1 MTGSILTKK
10 DVFILLAACVILHS
24 CSQSYPKKVTVKGS
38 QGQVISTYSVDEK
51 GEKQGLEIC
60 HYDDG
65 VSLKSEITYKDGR
78 KEGTAKTY
86 FENGGVAST
95 IEYRSDVPIGKAFY
109 YNEDGRKRREETY
122 TDDSQLIRS
131 KSFYV
136 SGKLK
141 EFATYRVSDQSMNAW
156 KYFNEYGELVPR
168 KSNFIQVRKV
178 RGRTFEATIIH
189 PEFTSF
195 DSVVVYS
202 TEDLSAKN
210 YEKIIKKRKLKFSD
224 SPMIITTEEEDFHY
238 SEINYLIL
246 AYPHTADKVP
256 VVVDYK
262 LFWSRSEPIPFDNV
276 RPIF

>member
-1 MTGSILTKK
+1 MTRKAL
-10 DVFILLAACVILHS
+10 FILFAAPVIWFS

-38 QGQVISTYSVDEK
+38 QGQVLSTYSVDEK

-60 HYDDG
+60 NYDDG

-78 KEGTAKTY
+78 KEGIAKTY

-95 IEYRSDVPIGKAFY
+95 IEYRSDAPIGKALY

-141 EFATYRVSDQSMNAW
+141 EFATYRVSDHSMMAW

-178 RGRTFEATIIH
+178 TGRTFEATIVH
-189 PEFTSF
+189 PEFTTF
-195 DSVVVYS
+195 DSVIVYS
-202 TEDLSAKN
+202 TEAISPKN
-210 YEKIIKKRKLKFSD
+210 YKEIVKKRKMKFSN
-224 SPMIITTEEEDFHY
+224 SPMIITTVEEDFHY
-238 SEINYLIL
+238 DDINYLIL
-246 AYPHTADKVP
+246 AYPHTADKIP
-256 VVVDYK
+256 VVVDYR
-262 LFWSRSEPIPFDNV
+262 LFWSRSEPIPVDNV
-276 RPIF
+276 RPVF